1 MDGVHQ
7 SAVDQI
13 LSAIEHGNLG
23 VDETERRLQEL
34 IQAEQAKPT
43 AEQDQHLINSAEKL
57 REELHHRMVL
67 SFEAKC
73 QQDLDD
79 TLWKYRAWKKQQHKQ
94 RRVYRIGALA
104 AMILLCFGLG
114 SGLLHWNWFDAR
126 ISNDDEQ
133 CVIQGHEISLDTIS
147 QAIAAH
153 DGVDEI
159 TTTDTEALCA
169 FLGFNPAI
177 PETLHSNWRAE
188 KYAAYVYPDEI
199 KIVVEYWDACQK
211 LTMYYIQNYAL
222 SVEETMIAIEQE
234 DGSGFNIQID
244 GNRIYICK
252 NYDVWNASWIQGN
265 KFCWIYGSF
274 DKEILIDNLKC
285 LLEE

>member
-126 ISNDDEQ
+126 ISNDGEQ
-133 CVIQGHEISLDTIS
+133 CVIQGHEISLDTIT

-188 KYAAYVYPDEI
+188 SMLCSKTSNVI
-199 KIVVEYWDACQK
+199 TQSIACLRAKQA
-211 LTMYYIQNYAL
+211 ISFQIGSPL
-222 SVEETMIAIEQE
+222 SN
-234 DGSGFNIQID
+234 GFS
-244 GNRIYICK
+244 YTP
-252 NYDVWNASWIQGN
+252 
-265 KFCWIYGSF
+265 
-274 DKEILIDNLKC
+274 E
-285 LLEE
+285 